1 MLTYLITSV
10 ILAILPL
17 VVRTERLTN
26 LIAALFFLVQV
37 AGIALVFYF
46 DRVDGVLLSIFRADS
61 MALLFHTLMTVVLGF
76 ALIHSSSYLKAEG
89 ISTRSYKAYYT
100 LLMLLAVAI
109 TCVYY
114 SDNIA
119 MTWVFLELTTI
130 CSAGIIYHREF
141 KQSLEATWKYV
152 FVCSTGIAMAY
163 LGILL
168 LSTVATDGALDYAS
182 LKTAIME
189 GNPLYLKVAFLLMV
203 VGYSCKMEIFP
214 LYTVGV
220 DANFAAPA
228 PASAF
233 ISTAL
238 VNAGFVSILR
248 IYNLYA
254 SAGDVFIWARHVLI
268 LIGVLSLAVG
278 AMFLRRANNYKRFLS
293 YSTVENMGIVAIGL
307 GIGGVALWAAVF
319 HVVCH
324 TFVKSSMFFHVGI
337 MRHVYDSYSINRIG
351 NYMNINRVGAVGFIV
366 GTLVLL
372 AFPPSPLFVS
382 EVMIFSE
389 IVTVGKWWLL
399 VVMLVLMCVVLY
411 SIWSRSLRLSYHSNQ
426 DELHLSAVNR
436 RLSYIAS
443 IPLLFAVVLGLW
455 QPKFLTDMIDKVIT
469 YVPIV
474 DAQAM
479 SAEEQITESS
489 EQSVIVVEEEAI
501 ESVIIPAVEEI
512 QSVEATEDKMQPEVV
527 DNVENEEDKTENI
540 E

>member
-1 MLTYLITSV
+1 MLIYLIVS
-10 ILAILPL
+10 LALAVLPL
-17 VVRTERLTN
+17 LVRTERFTN
-26 LIAALFFLVQV
+26 VIAALFFAVQV
-37 AGIALVFYF
+37 VGISLVVYF
-46 DRVDGVLLSIFRADS
+46 NKIDAVMLTIFRADS
-61 MALLFHTLMTVVLGF
+61 MALLFHALMTVVLGF
-76 ALIHSSSYLKAEG
+76 SLLHSSSYLKAENV
-89 ISTRSYKAYYT
+89 STRSYKAYYT

-119 MTWVFLELTTI
+119 MTWVFLEATTI

-168 LSTVATDGALDYAS
+168 LSTVATHGALDYAS
-182 LKTAIME
+182 LKAVIAE

-220 DANFAAPA
+220 DANYSAPA

-238 VNAGFVSILR
+238 VNAGFLSIMR
-248 IYNLYA
+248 IYTLYA
-254 SAGDVFIWARHVLI
+254 SAGEVFVWARHLLI

-324 TFVKSSMFFHVGI
+324 TFVKSSMFYHVGI

-351 NYMNINRVGAVGFIV
+351 NYMKINRVGAIGFIV

-372 AFPPSPLFVS
+372 AFPPSPLFIS
-382 EVMIFSE
+382 EVMIFAE
-389 IVTVGKWWLL
+389 IVSVEKWWLL
-399 VVMLVLMCVVLY
+399 VLMLVLMCVVLY

-443 IPLLFAVVLGLW
+443 IPLVLAIVFGLW
-455 QPKFLTDMIDKVIT
+455 QPKFLVDFIDDIVNVNPQVEVAEVDEVVTDVEETIEEVELVSEDETTEVEEST
-469 YVPIV
+469 EEEV
-474 DAQAM
+474 
-479 SAEEQITESS
+479 AEDTATES
-489 EQSVIVVEEEAI
+489 EI
-501 ESVIIPAVEEI
+501 ETTS
-512 QSVEATEDKMQPEVV
+512 TD
-527 DNVENEEDKTENI
+527 ENLE
-540 E
+540 

>member
-1 MLTYLITSV
+1 MLTYLIISL
-10 ILAILPL
+10 ILAVLPL
-17 VVRTERLTN
+17 VVRTERMTN
-26 LIAALFFLVQV
+26 IIATLFFLVQV
-37 AGIALVFYF
+37 AGIALVVALG
-46 DRVDGVLLSIFRADS
+46 RVDGVMLSVFRADN
-61 MALLFHTLMTVVLGF
+61 MALLFHALMTVVLGF
-76 ALIHSSSYLKAEG
+76 SLIHSSSYLKAENV
-89 ISTRSYKAYYT
+89 STRSYKTYYT

-119 MTWVFLELTTI
+119 MTWVFLEATTI

-163 LGILL
+163 LGIMLL
-168 LSTVATDGALDYAS
+168 ATVANHGALDYAS
-182 LKTAIME
+182 LKEAIVA
-189 GNPLYLKVAFLLMV
+189 GDPLYLKVAFLLMV

-214 LYTVGV
+214 LYTVGI
-220 DANFAAPA
+220 DANYAAPA

-238 VNAGFVSILR
+238 VNAGFVSIMR
-248 IYNLYA
+248 IYTLYA
-254 SAGDVFIWARHVLI
+254 HSDVFVWARHVLI

-324 TFVKSSMFFHVGI
+324 TFVKSSMFYHVGI

-351 NYMNINRVGAVGFIV
+351 NYININRVGAIGFIV

-372 AFPPSPLFVS
+372 AFPPSPLFIS

-389 IVTVGKWWLL
+389 IVSVEKWWLL
-399 VVMLVLMCVVLY
+399 VLMLVLMCVVLY

-443 IPLLFAVVLGLW
+443 LPLVAAIVLGLW
-455 QPKFLTDMIDKVIT
+455 QPKFLDSAIENIISDGVE
-469 YVPIV
+469 V
-474 DAQAM
+474 
-479 SAEEQITESS
+479 SAEVTIDEVEVVADA
-489 EQSVIVVEEEAI
+489 EEPEVVVEDAATAETEA
-501 ESVIIPAVEEI
+501 
-512 QSVEATEDKMQPEVV
+512 EATEEQVIEETTD
-527 DNVENEEDKTENI
+527 ENLDDHGDVL
-540 E
+540 

>member
-1 MLTYLITSV
+1 MLVYLIISV
-10 ILAILPL
+10 ILAVLPL
-17 VVRTERLTN
+17 VVRTQRMTN
-26 LIAALFFLVQV
+26 IIAALFFLVQV
-37 AGIALVFYF
+37 AGIALVMVN
-46 DRVDGVLLSIFRADS
+46 DRVDSVMLSIFRADS
-61 MALLFHTLMTVVLGF
+61 MALLFHALMTFVLGF
-76 ALIHSSSYLKAEG
+76 SLVHSSSYLKAERV
-89 ISTRSYKAYYT
+89 TTQSYKTYYT

-119 MTWVFLELTTI
+119 MTWVFLEATTI

-141 KQSLEATWKYV
+141 KESLEATWKYV

-163 LGILL
+163 LGIMLL
-168 LSTVATDGALDYAS
+168 ATVAQHGALDYAS
-182 LKTAIME
+182 LKEAIVE
-189 GNPLYLKVAFLLMV
+189 GDPLYLKVAFLLMV

-214 LYTVGV
+214 LYTVGI
-220 DANFAAPA
+220 DANYSAPA

-238 VNAGFVSILR
+238 VNAGFVSIMR
-248 IYNLYA
+248 IYTLYA
-254 SAGDVFIWARHVLI
+254 QAGEVFEWARHVLI

-278 AMFLRRANNYKRFLS
+278 AMFLRRAKNYKRFLS

-324 TFVKSSMFFHVGI
+324 TFVKSSMFYHVGI

-351 NYMNINRVGAVGFIV
+351 NYININRIGAIGFIV

-389 IVTVGKWWLL
+389 IVSADMWWLL
-399 VVMLVLMCVVLY
+399 ILMLVLMCVVLY
-411 SIWSRSLRLSYHSNQ
+411 SIWSRSLRLNYHANQ
-426 DELHLSAVNR
+426 DELHLSAVDR

-443 IPLLFAVVLGLW
+443 LPLVVAVVLGLW
-455 QPKFLTDMIDKVIT
+455 QPAVLDNAINS
-469 YVPIV
+469 IV
-474 DAQAM
+474 ADGCEVTEEVTLEEVVVVAPERDDILADDTLADGTEEALADGTEEPM
-479 SAEEQITESS
+479 EEQVNDET
-489 EQSVIVVEEEAI
+489 
-501 ESVIIPAVEEI
+501 
-512 QSVEATEDKMQPEVV
+512 
-527 DNVENEEDKTENI
+527 TENLDDNGDVL
-540 E
+540 